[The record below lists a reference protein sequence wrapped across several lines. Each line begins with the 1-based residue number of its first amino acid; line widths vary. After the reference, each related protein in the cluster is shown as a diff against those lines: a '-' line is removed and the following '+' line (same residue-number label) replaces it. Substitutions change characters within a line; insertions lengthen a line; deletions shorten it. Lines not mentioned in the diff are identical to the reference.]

1 MARFN
6 YKARNRSGE
15 IKNGFM
21 DVSNEDVLIS
31 KLKEQGLFVL
41 DIKKSGSSGKSKGLS
56 RNISLFDKIKTKDM
70 VIFTRQFSTL
80 ISSGMSLIESLVV
93 LEKQTESDKFRAIIS
108 EIRRDIESGHS
119 LSEAISKHKI
129 FTKLYI
135 SLIRAGETAGVLDDS
150 MDNLAEFLEKDE
162 KVKLQIRNKTAYP
175 KFVLAFAV
183 VITFVIII
191 FIVPTFKEIYDDL
204 GVQLPLM
211 TRGVIR
217 VGDMFKSIYFYI
229 FAVVA
234 GIGGR
239 VLFNKFKQT
248 PGGKRTID
256 TVRIK
261 IPKMG
266 PIIKKMSLSR
276 FARYLGTL
284 MAAGVPILSALDI
297 VRGVTDN
304 VLIDTAIGDIKENIR
319 KGENI
324 STPMSEYNIFPAMM
338 VQMTA
343 VGERTGTLDANLIKI
358 SDFYDSEV
366 DNSIEMLLS
375 ILEPI
380 MLLVVALLV
389 GTIVIAMYLPLF
401 NIYQAM

>member
-1 MARFN
+1 MATFN
-6 YKARNRSGE
+6 YKARNKNGE
-15 IKNGFM
+15 IQSGSM
-21 DVSNEDVLIS
+21 EASNEDMLIS
-31 KLKEQGLFVL
+31 KLKGQGLFVL
-41 DIKKSGSSGKSKGLS
+41 DIKKYGARQSKGLS
-56 RNISLFDKIKTKDM
+56 RNISLFDRIKTRDL
-70 VIFTRQFSTL
+70 VVFTRQFSTL

-93 LEKQTESDKFRAIIS
+93 LEKQADSDKFRAIIS

-119 LSEAISKHKI
+119 LSEAISKHRI
-129 FTKLYI
+129 FTKLYV
-135 SLIRAGETAGVLDDS
+135 SLIRAGESAGVLDDS

-162 KVKLQIRNKTAYP
+162 KIRMQIRNKTAYP
-175 KFVLAFAV
+175 KFVLGFAV

-191 FIVPTFKEIYDDL
+191 FLVPTFKEIYDDL

-211 TRGVIR
+211 TRMVIR
-217 VGDMFKSIYFYI
+217 VGDLFKSIYFYI
-229 FAVVA
+229 FAIVV
-234 GIGGR
+234 GVGGR
-239 VLFNKFKQT
+239 LLFRKYRNT
-248 PGGKRTID
+248 PRGKKTID
-256 TVRIK
+256 TIRIK

-266 PIIKKMSLSR
+266 DIIKKMALSR

-284 MAAGVPILSALDI
+284 MSAGVPILSALDI

-304 VLIDTAIGDIKENIR
+304 VLIDDAIGDIKENIR

-324 STPMSEYNIFPAMM
+324 STPMSEYKIFPAMM

-343 VGERTGTLDANLIKI
+343 VGEKTGTLDTNLIKI

-366 DNSIEMLLS
+366 DSSIEMLLS

>member
-56 RNISLFDKIKTKDM
+56 RNISLFDRIKTKDM

>member
-1 MARFN
+1 MATFS
-6 YKARNRSGE
+6 YKARNKNGE
-15 IKNGFM
+15 IQSGSM
-21 DVSNEDVLIS
+21 EVLNEDILVS
-31 KLKEQGLFVL
+31 KLKEQGLLVL
-41 DIKKSGSSGKSKGLS
+41 DIKKHIAKQSKGLS
-56 RNISLFDKIKTKDM
+56 RNISLFDKIKVRDM
-70 VIFTRQFSTL
+70 VVFTRQFSTL

-93 LEKQTESDKFRAIIS
+93 LEKQADSDKFRKIIS

-119 LSEAISKHKI
+119 LSEAISKHRI
-129 FTKLYI
+129 FTKLYV
-135 SLIRAGETAGVLDDS
+135 SLIRAGESAGVLDDS

-162 KVKLQIRNKTAYP
+162 KVRMQIKNKTAYP
-175 KFVLAFAV
+175 KFVLGFAV
-183 VITFVIII
+183 IITFVIII
-191 FIVPTFKEIYDDL
+191 FLVPTFKEIYDDL

-211 TRGVIR
+211 TRMVIR

-234 GIGGR
+234 GVGGR
-239 VLFNKFKQT
+239 FLFRKYRRT
-248 PGGKRTID
+248 PGGKKTID
-256 TVRIK
+256 TIRIK

-266 PIIKKMSLSR
+266 DIIKKMALSR

-284 MAAGVPILSALDI
+284 LSAGVPILSALDI

-304 VLIDTAIGDIKENIR
+304 VLIDNAIRDIKENIR

-324 STPMSEYNIFPAMM
+324 STPMSEYQIFPAMM

-343 VGERTGTLDANLIKI
+343 VGEKTGTLDTNLIKI

-366 DNSIEMLLS
+366 DSSIEMLLS

>member
-1 MARFN
+1 MAIFK
-6 YKARNRSGE
+6 YKARNKNGE
-15 IKNGFM
+15 IQSGTLEA
-21 DVSNEDVLIS
+21 SNEDFLIS
-31 KLKEQGLFVL
+31 KLKEQGLL
-41 DIKKSGSSGKSKGLS
+41 AIDIKKHGAKQSKGLS
-56 RNISLFDKIKTKDM
+56 RNISLFDKIRTRDL
-70 VIFTRQFSTL
+70 VVFTRQFSTL

-93 LEKQTESDKFRAIIS
+93 LEKQADSDKFRAIIS

-129 FTKLYI
+129 FTKLYV

-162 KVKLQIRNKTAYP
+162 KIRMQIKNKTAYP
-175 KFVLAFAV
+175 KFVLGFAV
-183 VITFVIII
+183 IITFVIIA
-191 FIVPTFKEIYDDL
+191 FLVPTFKEIYDDL

-211 TRGVIR
+211 TRMVIR
-217 VGDMFKSIYFYI
+217 VGDLFKSIYFYI

-234 GIGGR
+234 GVGGR
-239 VLFNKFKQT
+239 LLFNKYKQT
-248 PGGKRTID
+248 PRGRKTID
-256 TVRIK
+256 TIRIK
-261 IPKMG
+261 LPKMG
-266 PIIKKMSLSR
+266 DIIKKMSLSR

-284 MAAGVPILSALDI
+284 MSAGVPILSALDI

-304 VLIDTAIGDIKENIR
+304 VLIDNAIRDIKENIR

-324 STPMSEYNIFPAMM
+324 STPMSEYKIFPAMM

-343 VGERTGTLDANLIKI
+343 VGEKTGTLDTNLIKI

-366 DNSIEMLLS
+366 DSSIEMLLS

-380 MLLVVALLV
+380 MLLFVALLV

>member
-1 MARFN
+1 MAIFS
-6 YKARNRSGE
+6 YKARNKNGE
-15 IKNGFM
+15 IQSGSM
-21 DVSNEDVLIS
+21 EALNEDMLIS
-31 KLKEQGLFVL
+31 KLKEQGLLVL
-41 DIKKSGSSGKSKGLS
+41 DIKKHIAKQSKGLS
-56 RNISLFDKIKTKDM
+56 RNISFFDKIKVRDM
-70 VIFTRQFSTL
+70 VVFTRQFSTL

-93 LEKQTESDKFRAIIS
+93 LEKQADSDKFRTIIS
-108 EIRRDIESGHS
+108 EIRKDIESGHS

-129 FTKLYI
+129 FTKLYV
-135 SLIRAGETAGVLDDS
+135 SLIRAGESAGVLDDS

-162 KVKLQIRNKTAYP
+162 KVRMQIKNKTAYP
-175 KFVLAFAV
+175 KFVLGFAV
-183 VITFVIII
+183 IITFVIII
-191 FIVPTFKEIYDDL
+191 FLVPTFKEIYDDL

-211 TRGVIR
+211 TRMVIR

-239 VLFNKFKQT
+239 FLFRKYRQT
-248 PGGKRTID
+248 PGGKKTID
-256 TVRIK
+256 TIRIK

-266 PIIKKMSLSR
+266 DIIKKMALSR

-284 MAAGVPILSALDI
+284 MSAGVPILSALDI

-304 VLIDTAIGDIKENIR
+304 VLIDDAIRDIKENIR

-324 STPMSEYNIFPAMM
+324 STPMSEYKIFPAMM

-343 VGERTGTLDANLIKI
+343 VGEKTGTLDTNLIKI

-366 DNSIEMLLS
+366 DSSIEMLLS